1 MTCEICGDTR
11 TRPTRYNNVFG
22 MGADLV
28 QCLGCGARFYAGTMG
43 DERFY
48 TSPAYDEY
56 VRKSYVN
63 GSPFEQDAGQVQMYR
78 DVRWGVFAAAI
89 AELASFAGGYG
100 AGGKCQTLFEVGAAW
115 GEMLL
120 VARSMTI
127 EVSGCDASTAGPEI
141 AKKHDVDVQ
150 SAVLQDATMP
160 ENLDAVIMWDMIEHT
175 FTPGADLRKVFAH
188 LRSGGALLLKTFYE
202 EWHFDRELD
211 LTQENKTR
219 GLATSGQFAPNAHPY
234 HFTSGALC
242 QILLGVGFELRKVS
256 LDSESGLITVYAV
269 KP

>member
-1 MTCEICGDTR
+1 MSCEICQDTR

-48 TSPAYDEY
+48 TSAAYDEY
-56 VRKSYVN
+56 IRKSYEY
-63 GSPFEQDAGQVQMYR
+63 GDPASEDASNLQMFR
-78 DVRWGVFAAAI
+78 DVRWGIFADAI
-89 AELASFAGGYG
+89 KELSRIGPEPGPA
-100 AGGKCQTLFEVGAAW
+100 TLFEVGAAW

-120 VARSMTI
+120 VAKHLGF
-127 EVSGCDASTAGPEI
+127 EVSGCDASRAGPEVGAMHGLDI
-141 AKKHDVDVQ
+141 Q
-150 SAVLQDATMP
+150 SAILQKATLP

-188 LRSGGALLLKTFYE
+188 LRPGGALLLKTFYE
-202 EWHFDRELD
+202 EWHFDRDLD
-211 LTQENKTR
+211 LTQENQAR
-219 GLATSGQFAPNAHPY
+219 GLQTSGQFAPNAHPY